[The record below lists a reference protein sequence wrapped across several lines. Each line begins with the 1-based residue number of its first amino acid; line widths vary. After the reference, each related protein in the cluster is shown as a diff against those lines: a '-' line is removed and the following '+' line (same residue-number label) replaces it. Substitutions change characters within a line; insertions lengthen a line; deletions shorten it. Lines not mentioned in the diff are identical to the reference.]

1 MIPKKGNRGVSRDHH
16 TGIRG
21 ILIGLLLSPLIA
33 YWTTRTGGSAA
44 SMSLLYTSICSLFF
58 LSILNLAFQK
68 MFPGQGLRQNE
79 LIIIYVM
86 MCLVTTMCG
95 ETTQPLVGLMGH
107 AFQYATPENEWKEL
121 FWRYL
126 PGWLTVSESGTLQDV
141 YRGDSSLY
149 GYGHIHAWL
158 RPVLLWFSFFF
169 VAVMVMLCTNVI
181 FRRRWIEQ
189 EKLAYPIIQL
199 PFEMVDGGGAK
210 FFKSGTMWTG
220 FAIAGGITL
229 VNGLHY
235 FHPSVPMFPIR
246 SLEIG
251 HYFTTKPF
259 DTIGWTPVCPFPF
272 VIGLAFFVPQDLA
285 LSYWVFYMLWKV
297 QYIANS
303 ILDINIMP
311 VLGKGYYTP
320 PQAAGAYVGLAIW
333 LIFACRKYL
342 KDVLKKAIIG
352 GPQMDDAKEPMRYRW
367 AVLGV
372 LLGGGFMFAFFYR
385 AGMSSWVIVLFLSSY
400 YMAHLLATR
409 LRSQLGPPAHE
420 IGVISPTAI
429 IPEVIGT
436 RTLGPQNLTLL
447 AFFHG
452 FNRAYRSSPM
462 PHQLEGLKL
471 AERSRMNS
479 RILLLSI
486 VLSIFVGL
494 FFAFWMKLHHSYQ
507 VGMPQWSGWE
517 SFNRLQRQLYHIG
530 ELNWS
535 TNLYALVGIATVV
548 ILSVMRLRFIWWPLH
563 PVAYPLASDWTA
575 NWIWFP
581 VFIGWVLKSLIL
593 RYGGLRGFRKAA
605 PFFLGLILGDYVVG
619 GTWQLIGALT
629 NRQVY
634 SFWH

>member
-1 MIPKKGNRGVSRDHH
+1 MISQKNSVARS
-16 TGIRG
+16 GIRG
-21 ILIGLLLSPLIA
+21 ILIGLLLSPFIA
-33 YWTTRTGGSAA
+33 YWTTRTNGSAA
-44 SMSLLYTSICSLFF
+44 SMSLLYTSVCVLFF
-58 LSILNLAFQK
+58 LSILNIAFQK

-126 PGWLTVSESGTLQDV
+126 PGWLTVSESGALQDV
-141 YRGDSSLY
+141 YRGESSLY
-149 GYGHIHAWL
+149 GYDHIHAWL

-169 VAVMVMLCTNVI
+169 IAVMVMFCINVI
-181 FRRRWIEQ
+181 FRRRWIEH

-199 PFEMVDGGGAK
+199 PSEMVGRGGAK

-235 FHPSVPMFPIR
+235 FHPSVPMLPIR

-259 DTIGWTPVCPFPF
+259 DEIGWTPVCFFPF

-285 LSYWVFYMLWKV
+285 LSYWVFYLLWKV
-297 QYIANS
+297 HYIANS
-303 ILDINIMP
+303 ILDINVMP

-320 PQAAGAYVGLAIW
+320 PQAAGAYAGLAIW

-342 KDVLKKAIIG
+342 KSILKKAIIG
-352 GPQMDDAKEPMRYRW
+352 GSQMDDSREPMRYRW

-372 LLGGGFMFAFFYR
+372 LLGGGFMFAFLYR
-385 AGMSSWVIVLFLSSY
+385 AGMSLWVIVLFLSFY

-429 IPEVIGT
+429 IPEVIGA
-436 RTLGPQNLTLL
+436 RTLAPQNLTLL

-462 PHQLEGLKL
+462 PHQLEGFKL
-471 AERSRMNS
+471 AETSKMNGG
-479 RILLLSI
+479 ILSLSM
-486 VLSIFVGL
+486 VLSIFVGS

-507 VGMPQWSGWE
+507 VGLPQWSGWE
-517 SFNRLQRQLYHIG
+517 SFNRLQRQLYHMG

-535 TNLYALVGIATVV
+535 TNIYALMGVATVV
-548 ILSVMRLRFIWWPLH
+548 LLSVMRLRFIWWPLH

-581 VFIGWVLKSLIL
+581 VFIGWVLKGSTL
-593 RYGGLRGFRKAA
+593 RYAGLRGFRKVA
-605 PFFLGLILGDYVVG
+605 PLFLGLILGDYVVG
-619 GTWQLIGALT
+619 GTWRLIGALT